1 MNEPATLNQRRA
13 LFNMYSA
20 LKIGFKDPRF
30 LAIRNMSKAEAS
42 VKIALLKAQFEQK
55 ELPEI
60 EENYELTN

>member
-30 LAIRNMSKAEAS
+30 LAIRNMSKGEAS
-42 VKIALLKAQFEQK
+42 VKIAILKK
-55 ELPEI
+55 EIEKNGLPEM
-60 EENYELTN
+60 EESSDAY